1 MMNQYYGVSS
11 FSGRGGRY
19 DYDRAPY
26 RRPGN
31 RSGMQGNMHGNM
43 PGNMPVNMPGNMSGN
58 MSGCMS
64 NRTFGTTQGNGTCSG
79 GNSNTPRLSGCG
91 CGCGMNRAHQH
102 DHRDHNDHNDHN
114 DYNAHNDHRAHNDH
128 HDHDRDG
135 CNHAIPAVNHAN
147 GCGCGCGNGT
157 DTAACK
163 RLMDQIRAV
172 DFALYETVLY
182 LDVYPNSCDALETYR
197 KLKAQSEA
205 LHAEYEATCAPLTA
219 FGNKSDTSWDWMGK
233 PFPWE
238 YDAD

>member
-19 DYDRAPY
+19 DYDRATY
-26 RRPGN
+26 RRPMN
-31 RSGMQGNMHGNM
+31 RGVM
-43 PGNMPVNMPGNMSGN
+43 PGNMP
-58 MSGCMS
+58 GCMS
-64 NRTFGTTQGNGTCSG
+64 NRTFGTTQGNGACSG

-91 CGCGMNRAHQH
+91 CGMNRARQQ
-102 DHRDHNDHNDHN
+102 DHNDHRDHN
-114 DYNAHNDHRAHNDH
+114 DYNAHNDHRDH
-128 HDHDRDG
+128 HDHRDRNDHRDHDCDG
-135 CNHAIPAVNHAN
+135 RDRVIPAVNRTN
-147 GCGCGCGNGT
+147 GCGCGCGNGA
-157 DTAACK
+157 DAAACK

-182 LDVYPNSCDALETYR
+182 LDVYPNSCDALETYY